1 MTAPSALRALAQQ
14 ATPGRSIAE
23 DPGSFTW
30 DVMYDA
36 PGFLCMGIDEKDARF
51 VAACDPETILALLD
65 AVEAATDLITNA
77 ADSSRD
83 VKLEARRRLIAALAP
98 FTETQT

>member
-1 MTAPSALRALAQQ
+1 MIAPSALRAIAQRRLEQ
-14 ATPGRSIAE
+14 RG
-23 DPGSFTW
+23 
-30 DVMYDA
+30 DV
-36 PGFLCMGIDEKDARF
+36 
-51 VAACDPETILALLD
+51 VCDPQIILALLD